1 MPLEKRYAIPNFLF
15 FGCFPHFT
23 RSMSDTPASPE
34 PTPDAPAASL
44 PASESL
50 PASAEDRTL
59 DSLLAEAQA
68 RIEEQREAW
77 LRALAD
83 AENLRKRARAE
94 VAAAHKFAVERFA
107 ESLLPVADS
116 LEAALGAEISN
127 AESLRSGVELTLKQL
142 RAAFERARVTEI
154 NPAAGER
161 FDPNRH
167 EAMAAVESD
176 AEPNTVLAV
185 MQKGYG
191 LHERVMRPARVT
203 VAKAKPA
210 GEPPQ
215 A

>member
-1 MPLEKRYAIPNFLF
+1 
-15 FGCFPHFT
+15 
-23 RSMSDTPASPE
+23 
-34 PTPDAPAASL
+34 
-44 PASESL
+44 
-50 PASAEDRTL
+50 
-59 DSLLAEAQA
+59 
-68 RIEEQREAW
+68 
-77 LRALAD
+77 
-83 AENLRKRARAE
+83 
-94 VAAAHKFAVERFA
+94 
-107 ESLLPVADS
+107 
-116 LEAALGAEISN
+116 
-127 AESLRSGVELTLKQL
+127 LTLKQL

-176 AEPNTVLAV
+176 AEPNSVLAV

>member
-1 MPLEKRYAIPNFLF
+1 
-15 FGCFPHFT
+15 
-23 RSMSDTPASPE
+23 MSDTPASPE